1 MKKTIVAMTAAAF
14 FATGTLAA
22 APAFA
27 ASANSNQP
35 QMVPLPAIA
44 VLPAMLILGLKK
56 NPNFKPVKPYGPKT
70 RTSL

>member
-1 MKKTIVAMTAAAF
+1 MKKTIVAITAAAF
-14 FATGTLAA
+14 FAAGMLAV

-27 ASANSNQP
+27 AGAKP
-35 QMVPLPAIA
+35 AKTEMHPLPALG
-44 VLPAMLILGLKK
+44 VLPAMLIFGAKK